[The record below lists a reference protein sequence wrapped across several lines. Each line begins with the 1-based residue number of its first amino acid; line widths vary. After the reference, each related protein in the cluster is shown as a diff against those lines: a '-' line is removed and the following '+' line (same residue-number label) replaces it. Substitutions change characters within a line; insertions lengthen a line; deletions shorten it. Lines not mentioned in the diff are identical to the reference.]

1 MLARLRHRPVGR
13 RHDEDRAVHRRRAGD
28 HVLDVVGV
36 ARAVNVRVV
45 ALGRLV
51 LDVRRVDRDAARLL
65 LGRLVDVGVP
75 LEVGAAALRLAHH
88 LGDRRRERGFA
99 VVDVADRADVH
110 VRLRALPRAVRHVAE
125 RADER
130 RRGNSPS
137 GRRSREA
144 KSHRRRD
151 RRTAGA
157 AWPSRELAPS
167 SHSLSRSA
175 DALPSCRQLNSPL
188 HGPPPPRQPPA
199 ARRPLAI
206 KPPSP
211 PTCLRQAKCSPLL
224 GLERLAQHADVR
236 RRVFRHLLEALVGL
250 LLREELLDH
259 LKRMGWDGGRETRG
273 ERGGVAGASGVERR
287 AAARAPR

>member
-1 MLARLRHRPVGR
+1 MARTELRAPNCAARIARGELRGARLLVLHHVALVEEDDELRQPDLPREQHVLARLRHRPVGR

-88 LGDRRRERGFA
+88 LGDGRGQGGFA

-110 VRLRALPRAVRHVAE
+110 VRLRALPGAVRHVAE

-137 GRRSREA
+137 GRR
-144 KSHRRRD
+144 
-151 RRTAGA
+151 G
-157 AWPSRELAPS
+157 
-167 SHSLSRSA
+167 
-175 DALPSCRQLNSPL
+175 
-188 HGPPPPRQPPA
+188 
-199 ARRPLAI
+199 
-206 KPPSP
+206 
-211 PTCLRQAKCSPLL
+211 
-224 GLERLAQHADVR
+224 
-236 RRVFRHLLEALVGL
+236 
-250 LLREELLDH
+250 
-259 LKRMGWDGGRETRG
+259 RG
-273 ERGGVAGASGVERR
+273 EAEH
-287 AAARAPR
+287 